1 MVPRKIK
8 TKTVM
13 EMMKVLTISL
23 KRHQLLKFWLQSR
36 RQPVRKNCITSILCS
51 SQRTRV
57 FRVWSSSQ
65 DRSLSQ
71 TMQRK
76 RLNSKM
82 RSTINLRR
90 LRFATSLLGRSMGSA
105 KISLVALCSSSIRKM
120 EDQSRQKMKRSSK
133 QCRDYSECVLTIPTK
148 CLSLFL

>member
-36 RQPVRKNCITSILCS
+36 RQLVRKNCITSILCS

-71 TMQRK
+71 TMQRR

-105 KISLVALCSSSIRKM
+105 KIFLVALCSSSIRKM
-120 EDQSRQKMKRSSK
+120 EDQSRQKMKRSLK
-133 QCRDYSECVLTIPTK
+133 QCKDYLECVLTIPTK